1 MLKFKR
7 QANFHST
14 RMSVSS
20 VFLFKQN
27 FAKSKKSEQM
37 HFLFY
42 NCKVTGKLNSIFNA
56 TGEWREVV
64 KKAFMDKIHY
74 V

>member
-1 MLKFKR
+1 M
-7 QANFHST
+7 
-14 RMSVSS
+14 
-20 VFLFKQN
+20 FLFKQN

-74 V
+74 AWKFLIKEPYEICFNMDSI